1 MIRVVDKVNNVRSLK
16 EISKNLLGNL
26 KIEIPSCEQILVSP
40 MLTVSLSLIKIWKV
54 NCIRKTGNIV
64 LQWALA
70 C

>member
-1 MIRVVDKVNNVRSLK
+1 MIKVVEKVKLMRSLQ
-16 EISKNLLGNL
+16 EIAKNLSGNL

-64 LQWALA
+64 LQLA